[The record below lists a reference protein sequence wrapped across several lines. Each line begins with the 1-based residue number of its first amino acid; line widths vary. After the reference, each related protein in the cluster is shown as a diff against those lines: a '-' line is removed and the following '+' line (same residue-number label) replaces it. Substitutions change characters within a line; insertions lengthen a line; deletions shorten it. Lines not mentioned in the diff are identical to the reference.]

1 MSIIDLSVQGIR
13 SFKNLT
19 SLKFAI
25 PDGSTNGSGLN
36 MLVGPNNSGKSSLIE
51 TLYLANNNL
60 EMIPSS
66 IRNSQSS
73 NGVKIELNFDNGN
86 SKKIISMQSN
96 PAFINN
102 IYVDKRGEKI
112 HDNRPFAYILSSK
125 RNIGINL
132 STHSSS
138 WESFLYN
145 NGGHNLSLIHI

>member
-1 MSIIDLSVQGIR
+1 MAILNVKVKGIR

-19 SLKFAI
+19 TIDFAI
-25 PDGSTNGSGLN
+25 PDGTNNGSGLN

-73 NGVKIELNFDNGN
+73 NGVEIELNFDNGN
-86 SKKIISMQSN
+86 NKKIISMQSN

-112 HDNRPFAYILSSK
+112 HDNRPFA
-125 RNIGINL
+125 
-132 STHSSS
+132 
-138 WESFLYN
+138 
-145 NGGHNLSLIHI
+145 